1 MKTRK
6 ILVLLL
12 SGVIGLTA
20 CSYLSGCRKNK
31 ATNLNISYIKDLAID
46 VNGLTGFAIKSEEEV
61 GTHKNSVQ
69 LASYNTSGQT
79 YKVTADEQESG
90 LARNYLYATKADCEQ
105 GDFVY
110 SPDSVEKVSF
120 KKNDSVKEEIYDS
133 DGKVISSERRLTQ
146 EEIPAQIN
154 KFYATENFLFMQFVF
169 VRQAKANDM
178 LMIDDRSGHY
188 YFRDS
193 FNAQDYYSYTEV
205 RPDDLVYDENGITE
219 FDRTGYRNSEYVK
232 NFVVDRSTGYIYQIE
247 NFNIDGVVNTNIVG
261 VNTISVGLDGTE
273 SFRYYYRISVNPE
286 GELLFTDVMPNREV
300 CVEGVETDKYGY
312 TFVWNDAINLIDKE
326 NKMYYF
332 TNVDEYFIDDAQE
345 VYQIDTNYPY
355 TIKSVMVNG
364 EPQKY
369 NNDKVLSGL
378 RWIGNSS
385 GGDFIGN
392 YKGNPVWGSAGIY
405 SAAGREIIYNLLTF
419 SAGDSGAIEIKWLGN
434 NFLTSTLLYC
444 DDDGGLYYKII
455 DIESCIESP
464 VNLTPSDF
472 QKIWDG
478 GKLEDVEFYDMK
490 VGKSVVRVKDAFTAK
505 TPTGTKC
512 YKAVK
517 NGDKVEL
524 KLLQDK
530 EYTQNVFIFQPL
542 SK

>member
-46 VNGLTGFAIKSEEEV
+46 VDGLTGFAIKSEEEV

-193 FNAQDYYSYTEV
+193 FDSQDDSYTEV
-205 RPDDLVYDENGITE
+205 RPDDFVYDENGITE

-232 NFVVDRSTGYIYQIE
+232 NFVVDRATGYIYQIE

-261 VNTISVGLDGTE
+261 VKTISVGLDGTKL
-273 SFRYYYRISVNPE
+273 FRYYYKISLSPE

-312 TFVWNDAINLIDKE
+312 TFVWNDTINLIDKE

-332 TNVDEYFIDDAQE
+332 TNVNEYFIDDAQE

-378 RWIGNSS
+378 RWIGREKDEMYM
-385 GGDFIGN
+385 GFMGN
-392 YKGNPVWGSAGIY
+392 YKGMFVDY
-405 SAAGREIIYNLLTF
+405 QGRIANALWCP
-419 SAGDSGAIEIKWLGN
+419 GNVRWLGN
-434 NFLTSTLLYC
+434 DFLTSTLLYC

-472 QKIWDG
+472 QKISEG
-478 GKLEDVEFYDMK
+478 VGKLEDVEFYDMK
-490 VGKSVVRVKDAFTAK
+490 VGKSFVRVKDAFTAK

>member
-46 VNGLTGFAIKSEEEV
+46 VDGLTGFAIKSEEEV

-178 LMIDDRSGHY
+178 LFEEGGHY
-188 YFRDS
+188 YL
-193 FNAQDYYSYTEV
+193 NDYTVRYGEYTEV

-232 NFVVDRSTGYIYQIE
+232 NFVVDRATGYIYQIE
-247 NFNIDGVVNTNIVG
+247 NFNIDVVFNTSIVG
-261 VNTISVGLDGTE
+261 VDDGTE
-273 SFRYYYRISVNPE
+273 SFRYYYYRISVNPE

-300 CVEGVETDKYGY
+300 WVYGVETDKYGY

-326 NKMYYF
+326 NKIYYF
-332 TNVDEYFIDDAQE
+332 TDGDEYFIDDAQE
-345 VYQIDTNYPY
+345 VYQCDTNYPY
-355 TIKSVMVNG
+355 TISVMVNG

-378 RWIGNSS
+378 RRIGREKDEMY
-385 GGDFIGN
+385 GGVMGN
-392 YKGNPVWGSAGIY
+392 YKGRFVDY
-405 SAAGREIIYNLLTF
+405 QGRIANALWCP
-419 SAGDSGAIEIKWLGN
+419 DNVRWLGN

-464 VNLTPSDF
+464 VELTPPSDF
-472 QKIWDG
+472 QKISEDV

-490 VGKSVVRVKDAFTAK
+490 VGKSVVRVKNAFTAK

>member
-46 VNGLTGFAIKSEEEV
+46 VDGLTGFAIKSEEEV

-69 LASYNTSGQT
+69 LASYNASGQT

-105 GDFVY
+105 GVFVY

-178 LMIDDRSGHY
+178 LFEEGGHY
-188 YFRDS
+188 YL
-193 FNAQDYYSYTEV
+193 NDYTVRYGEHTEV

-232 NFVVDRSTGYIYQIE
+232 NFVVDRATGYIYQIE
-247 NFNIDGVVNTNIVG
+247 NFNIDVVFNTSIVG
-261 VNTISVGLDGTE
+261 VDDGTE
-273 SFRYYYRISVNPE
+273 SFRYYYYRISVNPE

-300 CVEGVETDKYGY
+300 WVYGVETDKYGY

-326 NKMYYF
+326 NKIYYF
-332 TNVDEYFIDDAQE
+332 TDGDEYFIDDAQE
-345 VYQIDTNYPY
+345 VYQCDTNYPY
-355 TIKSVMVNG
+355 TISVMVNG

-378 RWIGNSS
+378 RRIGREKDEMY
-385 GGDFIGN
+385 GGVMGN
-392 YKGNPVWGSAGIY
+392 YKGRFVDY
-405 SAAGREIIYNLLTF
+405 QGRIANALWCP
-419 SAGDSGAIEIKWLGN
+419 DNVRWLGN

-464 VNLTPSDF
+464 VELTPPSDF
-472 QKIWDG
+472 QKISEDV

-490 VGKSVVRVKDAFTAK
+490 VGKSVVRVKNAFTAK

>member
-46 VNGLTGFAIKSEEEV
+46 VDGLTGFAIKSEEEV

-178 LMIDDRSGHY
+178 LFKEGGHY
-188 YFRDS
+188 YL
-193 FNAQDYYSYTEV
+193 NDYTVRYGEHTEV

-232 NFVVDRSTGYIYQIE
+232 NFVVDRATGYIYQIE
-247 NFNIDGVVNTNIVG
+247 NFNIDVVVNTNIVG
-261 VNTISVGLDGTE
+261 VNTKIVGVDGTD
-273 SFRYYYRISVNPE
+273 FRYYYYRISVNPE

-300 CVEGVETDKYGY
+300 LVDSVETDKYGY
-312 TFVWNDAINLIDKE
+312 TFVGNNAINLIDKE
-326 NKMYYF
+326 NKIYYF
-332 TNVDEYFIDDAQE
+332 TKCEEYFIDDAQE
-345 VYQIDTNYPY
+345 VYQFDTNYPH
-355 TIKSVMVNG
+355 TIKSVIING

-369 NNDKVLSGL
+369 NNDKVSSGL
-378 RWIGNSS
+378 RWIGAEKGAGFMN
-385 GGDFIGN
+385 FIGN
-392 YKGNPVWGSAGIY
+392 YKGRFVDYQGHIDNALWGPGNV
-405 SAAGREIIYNLLTF
+405 R
-419 SAGDSGAIEIKWLGN
+419 WLGN

-472 QKIWDG
+472 QKISEDV

-490 VGKSVVRVKDAFTAK
+490 VGKSFVRVKDAFTVK

>member
-46 VNGLTGFAIKSEEEV
+46 VDGLTGFAIKSEEEV

-105 GDFVY
+105 GVFVY

-178 LMIDDRSGHY
+178 LFEEGGHY
-188 YFRDS
+188 YL
-193 FNAQDYYSYTEV
+193 NDYTVRYGEHTEV

-232 NFVVDRSTGYIYQIE
+232 NFVVDRATGYIYQIE
-247 NFNIDGVVNTNIVG
+247 NFNIDVVFNTSIVG
-261 VNTISVGLDGTE
+261 VDDGTE
-273 SFRYYYRISVNPE
+273 SFRYYYYRISVNPE

-300 CVEGVETDKYGY
+300 WVHGVETDKYGY

-326 NKMYYF
+326 NKIYYF
-332 TNVDEYFIDDAQE
+332 TDGDEYFIDDAQE
-345 VYQIDTNYPY
+345 VYQCDTNYPY
-355 TIKSVMVNG
+355 TISVMVNG

-378 RWIGNSS
+378 RRIGREKDEMY
-385 GGDFIGN
+385 GGVMGN
-392 YKGNPVWGSAGIY
+392 YKGRFVDY
-405 SAAGREIIYNLLTF
+405 QGRIANALWCP
-419 SAGDSGAIEIKWLGN
+419 DNVRWLGN

-464 VNLTPSDF
+464 VELTPPSDF
-472 QKIWDG
+472 QKISEDV

-490 VGKSVVRVKDAFTAK
+490 VGKSFVRVKDAFTAK

>member
-6 ILVLLL
+6 ILVLL

-46 VNGLTGFAIKSEEEV
+46 VDGLTGFAIKSEEEV

-133 DGKVISSERRLTQ
+133 DGEVISSERRLTQ

-178 LMIDDRSGHY
+178 LFEEGGHY
-188 YFRDS
+188 YL
-193 FNAQDYYSYTEV
+193 NDYTVRYGEYTEV

-232 NFVVDRSTGYIYQIE
+232 NFVVDRATGYIYQIE
-247 NFNIDGVVNTNIVG
+247 NFNIDVVFNTSIVG
-261 VNTISVGLDGTE
+261 VDDGTE
-273 SFRYYYRISVNPE
+273 SFRYYYYRISVNPE

-300 CVEGVETDKYGY
+300 WVYGVETDKYGY

-326 NKMYYF
+326 NKIYYF
-332 TNVDEYFIDDAQE
+332 TDGDEYFIDDAQE
-345 VYQIDTNYPY
+345 VYQCDTNYPY
-355 TIKSVMVNG
+355 TISVMVNG

-378 RWIGNSS
+378 RRIGREKDEMYM
-385 GGDFIGN
+385 GYMGN
-392 YKGNPVWGSAGIY
+392 YKGRFVDY
-405 SAAGREIIYNLLTF
+405 QGRIGNALWCP
-419 SAGDSGAIEIKWLGN
+419 DNVRWLGN

-464 VNLTPSDF
+464 VELTPPSDF
-472 QKIWDG
+472 QKISEDV
-478 GKLEDVEFYDMK
+478 GKLEAVEFYDMK
-490 VGKSVVRVKDAFTAK
+490 VGKSVVRVKNAFTAK

-512 YKAVK
+512 YNAVK

>member
-46 VNGLTGFAIKSEEEV
+46 VDGLTGFAIKSEEEV

-178 LMIDDRSGHY
+178 LFEEGGHY
-188 YFRDS
+188 YL
-193 FNAQDYYSYTEV
+193 NDYTVRYGEYTEV

-232 NFVVDRSTGYIYQIE
+232 NFVVDRATGYIYQIE
-247 NFNIDGVVNTNIVG
+247 NFNIDVVFNTSIVG
-261 VNTISVGLDGTE
+261 VDDGTE
-273 SFRYYYRISVNPE
+273 SFRYYYYRISVNPE

-300 CVEGVETDKYGY
+300 WVHGVETDKYGY

-326 NKMYYF
+326 NKIYYF
-332 TNVDEYFIDDAQE
+332 TDGDEYFIDDAQE
-345 VYQIDTNYPY
+345 VYQCDTNYPY
-355 TIKSVMVNG
+355 TISVMVNG

-369 NNDKVLSGL
+369 NNDKVSSGL
-378 RWIGNSS
+378 RRIGREKDEMY
-385 GGDFIGN
+385 GGVMGN
-392 YKGNPVWGSAGIY
+392 YKGRFVDY
-405 SAAGREIIYNLLTF
+405 QGRIANALWCP
-419 SAGDSGAIEIKWLGN
+419 DNVRWLGN

-464 VNLTPSDF
+464 VELTPPSDF
-472 QKIWDG
+472 QKISEDV

-490 VGKSVVRVKDAFTAK
+490 VGKSVVRVKNAFTAK

>member
-46 VNGLTGFAIKSEEEV
+46 VDGLTGFAIKSEEEV

-79 YKVTADEQESG
+79 YKVTADEQESA

-133 DGKVISSERRLTQ
+133 DGEVISSERRLTQ

-178 LMIDDRSGHY
+178 LFEEGGHY
-188 YFRDS
+188 YL
-193 FNAQDYYSYTEV
+193 NDYTVRYGEYTEV

-232 NFVVDRSTGYIYQIE
+232 NFVVDRATGYIYQIE
-247 NFNIDGVVNTNIVG
+247 NFNIDVVFNTSIVG
-261 VNTISVGLDGTE
+261 VDDGTE
-273 SFRYYYRISVNPE
+273 SFRYYYYRISVNPE

-300 CVEGVETDKYGY
+300 WVHGVETDKYGY

-326 NKMYYF
+326 NKIYYF
-332 TNVDEYFIDDAQE
+332 TDGDEYFIDDAQE
-345 VYQIDTNYPY
+345 VYQCDTNYPY
-355 TIKSVMVNG
+355 TISVMVNG

-378 RWIGNSS
+378 RRIGREKDEMY
-385 GGDFIGN
+385 GGVMGN
-392 YKGNPVWGSAGIY
+392 YKGRFVDY
-405 SAAGREIIYNLLTF
+405 QGRIANALWCP
-419 SAGDSGAIEIKWLGN
+419 DNVRWLGN

-464 VNLTPSDF
+464 VELTPPSDF
-472 QKIWDG
+472 QKISEDV

-490 VGKSVVRVKDAFTAK
+490 VGKSVVRVKNAFTAK

>member
-46 VNGLTGFAIKSEEEV
+46 VDGLTGFAIKSEEEV

-120 KKNDSVKEEIYDS
+120 KKNDSVKEKIYDS

-178 LMIDDRSGHY
+178 LFEEGGHY
-188 YFRDS
+188 YL
-193 FNAQDYYSYTEV
+193 NDYTVRYGEYTEV

-232 NFVVDRSTGYIYQIE
+232 NFVVDRATGYIYQIE
-247 NFNIDGVVNTNIVG
+247 NFNIDVVFNTSIVG
-261 VNTISVGLDGTE
+261 VDDGTE
-273 SFRYYYRISVNPE
+273 SFRYYYYRISVNPE

-300 CVEGVETDKYGY
+300 WVHGVETDKYGY
-312 TFVWNDAINLIDKE
+312 TFVWNDTINLIDKE
-326 NKMYYF
+326 NKIYYF
-332 TNVDEYFIDDAQE
+332 TDGDEYFIDDAQE
-345 VYQIDTNYPY
+345 VYQCDTNYPY
-355 TIKSVMVNG
+355 ISVMVNG

-378 RWIGNSS
+378 RRIGREKDEMYMGSM
-385 GGDFIGN
+385 GN
-392 YKGNPVWGSAGIY
+392 YKGMFVDY
-405 SAAGREIIYNLLTF
+405 QGRIGNALWCP
-419 SAGDSGAIEIKWLGN
+419 DNVRWLGN

-464 VNLTPSDF
+464 VVLTPSDF
-472 QKIWDG
+472 QKISEDV
-478 GKLEDVEFYDMK
+478 GKLENVEFYDMK
-490 VGKSVVRVKDAFTAK
+490 VGKSFVRVKDAFTAK

>member
-6 ILVLLL
+6 ILVLL

-46 VNGLTGFAIKSEEEV
+46 VDGLTGFAIKSEEEV

-133 DGKVISSERRLTQ
+133 DGEVISSERRLTQ

-178 LMIDDRSGHY
+178 LIEEGGHY
-188 YFRDS
+188 YLRD
-193 FNAQDYYSYTEV
+193 YTVRYGEYTEV
-205 RPDDLVYDENGITE
+205 RPDDLVYGENGITE

-232 NFVVDRSTGYIYQIE
+232 NFVVDRETGYIYQIE
-247 NFNIDGVVNTNIVG
+247 NFNIDRVCNTNIVG
-261 VNTISVGLDGTE
+261 VDDGTE
-273 SFRYYYRISVNPE
+273 SFRYYYYRISVNPE

-300 CVEGVETDKYGY
+300 WVDWVETDKNGY
-312 TFVWNDAINLIDKE
+312 TFVCNSAINLIDKE
-326 NKMYYF
+326 NKIYYF
-332 TNVDEYFIDDAQE
+332 TDANEYFIDDAQE
-345 VYQIDTNYPY
+345 VYQCDTNYPY
-355 TIKSVMVNG
+355 TIKSVIING

-378 RWIGNSS
+378 RCIGTEKDEMYR
-385 GGDFIGN
+385 GLGN
-392 YKGNPVWGSAGIY
+392 YKGRFVDY
-405 SAAGREIIYNLLTF
+405 QGRIDNALWCP
-419 SAGDSGAIEIKWLGN
+419 DNVRWLGN

-444 DDDGGLYYKII
+444 DVDGGLYYKII

-464 VNLTPSDF
+464 VVLTPSDF
-472 QKIWDG
+472 QKISEG
-478 GKLEDVEFYDMK
+478 VGKLEDVEFYDMK
-490 VGKSVVRVKDAFTAK
+490 VGKSFVRVKDAFTAK

>member
-1 MKTRK
+1 MK
-6 ILVLLL
+6 
-12 SGVIGLTA
+12 
-20 CSYLSGCRKNK
+20 
-31 ATNLNISYIKDLAID
+31 
-46 VNGLTGFAIKSEEEV
+46 
-61 GTHKNSVQ
+61 
-69 LASYNTSGQT
+69 
-79 YKVTADEQESG
+79 QESG

-133 DGKVISSERRLTQ
+133 DGEVISSERRLTQ

-178 LMIDDRSGHY
+178 LFEEGGHY
-188 YFRDS
+188 YL
-193 FNAQDYYSYTEV
+193 NDYTVRYGEYTEV

-232 NFVVDRSTGYIYQIE
+232 NFVVDRATGYIYQIE
-247 NFNIDGVVNTNIVG
+247 NFNIDVVFNTSIVG
-261 VNTISVGLDGTE
+261 VDDGTE
-273 SFRYYYRISVNPE
+273 SFRYYYYRISVNPE

-300 CVEGVETDKYGY
+300 WVYGVETDKYGY

-326 NKMYYF
+326 NKIYYF
-332 TNVDEYFIDDAQE
+332 TDGDEYFIDDAQE
-345 VYQIDTNYPY
+345 VYQCDTNYPY
-355 TIKSVMVNG
+355 TISVMVNG

-378 RWIGNSS
+378 RRIGREKDEMYM
-385 GGDFIGN
+385 GYMGN
-392 YKGNPVWGSAGIY
+392 YKGRFVDY
-405 SAAGREIIYNLLTF
+405 QGRIGNALWCP
-419 SAGDSGAIEIKWLGN
+419 DNVRWLGN
-434 NFLTSTLLYC
+434 NFLTSTLLYG

-464 VNLTPSDF
+464 VELTPPSDF
-472 QKIWDG
+472 QKISEDV

-490 VGKSVVRVKDAFTAK
+490 VGKSFVRVKDAFTAK

-512 YKAVK
+512 YKAVR
-517 NGDKVEL
+517 
-524 KLLQDK
+524 
-530 EYTQNVFIFQPL
+530 TATR
-542 SK
+542 

>member
-46 VNGLTGFAIKSEEEV
+46 VDGLTGFAIKSEEEV

-178 LMIDDRSGHY
+178 LFEEGGHY
-188 YFRDS
+188 YL
-193 FNAQDYYSYTEV
+193 NDYTVRYGEYTEV

-232 NFVVDRSTGYIYQIE
+232 NFVVDRATGYIYQIE
-247 NFNIDGVVNTNIVG
+247 NFNIDRVCNTNIVG
-261 VNTISVGLDGTE
+261 VDDGTE
-273 SFRYYYRISVNPE
+273 SFRYYYYRISVNPE

-300 CVEGVETDKYGY
+300 WVHGVETDKYGY

-326 NKMYYF
+326 NKIYYF
-332 TNVDEYFIDDAQE
+332 TDGDEYFIDDAQE
-345 VYQIDTNYPY
+345 VYQCDTNYPY
-355 TIKSVMVNG
+355 TISVMVNG

-378 RWIGNSS
+378 RRIGREKDEMYM
-385 GGDFIGN
+385 GFMGN
-392 YKGNPVWGSAGIY
+392 YKGRFVDYQGSIAN
-405 SAAGREIIYNLLTF
+405 ALWCPDNVR
-419 SAGDSGAIEIKWLGN
+419 WLGN

-464 VNLTPSDF
+464 VELTPPSDF
-472 QKIWDG
+472 QKISEDV

-490 VGKSVVRVKDAFTAK
+490 VGKSFVRVKDAFTAK

>member
-46 VNGLTGFAIKSEEEV
+46 VDGLTGFAIKSEEEV

-300 CVEGVETDKYGY
+300 VVEGVVTDKYGY
-312 TFVWNDAINLIDKE
+312 TFVWNDTINLIDKE
-326 NKMYYF
+326 NKMYYL

-345 VYQIDTNYPY
+345 VYQCDTNYPY
-355 TIKSVMVNG
+355 TIKSVIING

-378 RWIGNSS
+378 RMIGREKDEMYR
-385 GGDFIGN
+385 GLGN
-392 YKGNPVWGSAGIY
+392 YKGRSVYQGGIEN
-405 SAAGREIIYNLLTF
+405 ALWCPGNVR
-419 SAGDSGAIEIKWLGN
+419 WLGN

-455 DIESCIESP
+455 DIERCIESP
-464 VNLTPSDF
+464 VVLTPSDF

-490 VGKSVVRVKDAFTAK
+490 VGKSFVRVKDAFTAK

>member
-46 VNGLTGFAIKSEEEV
+46 VDGLTGFAIKSEEEV

-193 FNAQDYYSYTEV
+193 FNAQDYSYTEV

-232 NFVVDRSTGYIYQIE
+232 NFVVDRATGYIYQIE
-247 NFNIDGVVNTNIVG
+247 NFNIDVVVNTNIVG
-261 VNTISVGLDGTE
+261 VNTKIVGVDGTDI
-273 SFRYYYRISVNPE
+273 RYYYYRISVNPE

-300 CVEGVETDKYGY
+300 LVDSVETDKYGF
-312 TFVWNDAINLIDKE
+312 TFVCNDAINLIDKE
-326 NKMYYF
+326 NKIYYF
-332 TNVDEYFIDDAQE
+332 TDGNEYFIDDAQE
-345 VYQIDTNYPY
+345 VYQFDTNYPY
-355 TIKSVMVNG
+355 TIKSVIING

-369 NNDKVLSGL
+369 NNDKVLSGI
-378 RWIGNSS
+378 RWIGTEK
-385 GGDFIGN
+385 GTGYRDFMGN
-392 YKGNPVWGSAGIY
+392 YKGRFVDYRGRIDNVLWGPGNV
-405 SAAGREIIYNLLTF
+405 R
-419 SAGDSGAIEIKWLGN
+419 WLGN

-444 DDDGGLYYKII
+444 DDDGELYYKII

-472 QKIWDG
+472 QKISEG
-478 GKLEDVEFYDMK
+478 VGKLEDVEFYDMK
-490 VGKSVVRVKDAFTAK
+490 VGKSFVRVKDAFTAK
-505 TPTGTKC
+505 TSTGTKC

>member
-46 VNGLTGFAIKSEEEV
+46 VDGLTGFAIKSEEEV

-105 GDFVY
+105 GVFVY

-178 LMIDDRSGHY
+178 LFEEGGHY
-188 YFRDS
+188 YL
-193 FNAQDYYSYTEV
+193 NDYTVRYGEHTEV

-232 NFVVDRSTGYIYQIE
+232 NFVVDRATGYIYQIE
-247 NFNIDGVVNTNIVG
+247 NFNIDVVFNTSIVG
-261 VNTISVGLDGTE
+261 VDDGTE
-273 SFRYYYRISVNPE
+273 SFRYYYYRISVNPE

-300 CVEGVETDKYGY
+300 WVYGVETDKYGY

-326 NKMYYF
+326 NKIYYF
-332 TNVDEYFIDDAQE
+332 TDGDEYFIDDAQE
-345 VYQIDTNYPY
+345 VYQCDTNYPY
-355 TIKSVMVNG
+355 TISVMVNG

-378 RWIGNSS
+378 RRIGREKDEMY
-385 GGDFIGN
+385 GGVMGN
-392 YKGNPVWGSAGIY
+392 YKGRFVDY
-405 SAAGREIIYNLLTF
+405 QGRIANALWCP
-419 SAGDSGAIEIKWLGN
+419 DNVRWLGN

-464 VNLTPSDF
+464 VELTPPSDF
-472 QKIWDG
+472 QKISEDV

-490 VGKSVVRVKDAFTAK
+490 VGKSVVRVKNAFTAK

>member
-46 VNGLTGFAIKSEEEV
+46 VDGLTGFAIKSEEEV

-79 YKVTADEQESG
+79 YKVTADEQESA

-178 LMIDDRSGHY
+178 LFEEGGHY
-188 YFRDS
+188 YL
-193 FNAQDYYSYTEV
+193 NDYTVRYGEYTEV

-232 NFVVDRSTGYIYQIE
+232 NFVVDRATGYIYQIE
-247 NFNIDGVVNTNIVG
+247 NFNIDVVFNTSIVG
-261 VNTISVGLDGTE
+261 VDDGTE
-273 SFRYYYRISVNPE
+273 SFRYYYYRISVNPE

-300 CVEGVETDKYGY
+300 WVYGVETDKYGY

-326 NKMYYF
+326 NKIYYF
-332 TNVDEYFIDDAQE
+332 TDGDEYFIDDAQE
-345 VYQIDTNYPY
+345 VYQCDTNYPY
-355 TIKSVMVNG
+355 TISVMVNG

-378 RWIGNSS
+378 RRIGREKDEMY
-385 GGDFIGN
+385 GGVMGN
-392 YKGNPVWGSAGIY
+392 YKGRFVDY
-405 SAAGREIIYNLLTF
+405 QGRIANALWCP
-419 SAGDSGAIEIKWLGN
+419 DNVRWLGN

-464 VNLTPSDF
+464 VELTPPSDF
-472 QKIWDG
+472 QKISEDV

-490 VGKSVVRVKDAFTAK
+490 VGKSVVRVKNAFTAK

>member
-46 VNGLTGFAIKSEEEV
+46 VDGLTGFAIKSEEEV

-178 LMIDDRSGHY
+178 LFKEGGHY
-188 YFRDS
+188 YL
-193 FNAQDYYSYTEV
+193 NDYTVRYGEYTEV

-232 NFVVDRSTGYIYQIE
+232 NFVVDRATGYIYQIE
-247 NFNIDGVVNTNIVG
+247 NFNIDVVFNTSIVG
-261 VNTISVGLDGTE
+261 VDDGTE
-273 SFRYYYRISVNPE
+273 SFRYYYYKISLSPE

-300 CVEGVETDKYGY
+300 YVYGVETDKYGY

-326 NKMYYF
+326 NKIYYF
-332 TNVDEYFIDDAQE
+332 TDGDEYFIDDAQE
-345 VYQIDTNYPY
+345 VYQCDTNYPY
-355 TIKSVMVNG
+355 TISVMVNG

-378 RWIGNSS
+378 RRIGREKDEMYS
-385 GGDFIGN
+385 GSIMGN
-392 YKGNPVWGSAGIY
+392 YKGRFVDY
-405 SAAGREIIYNLLTF
+405 QGRIGNALWCP
-419 SAGDSGAIEIKWLGN
+419 DNVRWLGN

-444 DDDGGLYYKII
+444 DDDGELYYKII

-464 VNLTPSDF
+464 VELTPPSDF
-472 QKIWDG
+472 QKISEDV

-490 VGKSVVRVKDAFTAK
+490 VGKSVVRVKNAFTAK

>member
-1 MKTRK
+1 M
-6 ILVLLL
+6 LLL

-46 VNGLTGFAIKSEEEV
+46 VDGLTGFAIKSEEEV

-105 GDFVY
+105 GVFVY

-178 LMIDDRSGHY
+178 LFEEGGHY
-188 YFRDS
+188 YL
-193 FNAQDYYSYTEV
+193 NDYTVRYGEHTEV

-232 NFVVDRSTGYIYQIE
+232 NFVVDRATGYIYQIE
-247 NFNIDGVVNTNIVG
+247 NFNIDVVFNTSIVG
-261 VNTISVGLDGTE
+261 VDDGTE
-273 SFRYYYRISVNPE
+273 SFRYYYYRISVNPE

-300 CVEGVETDKYGY
+300 WVHGVETDKYGY

-326 NKMYYF
+326 NKIYYF
-332 TNVDEYFIDDAQE
+332 TDGDEYFIDDAQE
-345 VYQIDTNYPY
+345 VYQCDTNYPY
-355 TIKSVMVNG
+355 TISVMVNG

-378 RWIGNSS
+378 RRIGREKDEMY
-385 GGDFIGN
+385 GGVMGN
-392 YKGNPVWGSAGIY
+392 YKGRFVDY
-405 SAAGREIIYNLLTF
+405 QGRIANALWCP
-419 SAGDSGAIEIKWLGN
+419 DNVRWLGN

-464 VNLTPSDF
+464 VELTPPSDF
-472 QKIWDG
+472 QKISEDV

-490 VGKSVVRVKDAFTAK
+490 VGKSFVRVKDAFTAK

>member
-46 VNGLTGFAIKSEEEV
+46 VDGLTGFAIKSEEEV

-178 LMIDDRSGHY
+178 LFEEGGHY
-188 YFRDS
+188 YL
-193 FNAQDYYSYTEV
+193 NDYTVRYGEYTEV

-232 NFVVDRSTGYIYQIE
+232 NFVVDRATGYIYQIE
-247 NFNIDGVVNTNIVG
+247 NFNIDVVFNTSIVG
-261 VNTISVGLDGTE
+261 VDDGTE
-273 SFRYYYRISVNPE
+273 SFRYYYYKISLSPE

-300 CVEGVETDKYGY
+300 YVYGVETDKYGY

-326 NKMYYF
+326 NKIYYF
-332 TNVDEYFIDDAQE
+332 TDGDEYFIDDAQE
-345 VYQIDTNYPY
+345 VYQCDTNYPY
-355 TIKSVMVNG
+355 TISVMVNG

-378 RWIGNSS
+378 RRIGREKDEMYRGS
-385 GGDFIGN
+385 IMGN
-392 YKGNPVWGSAGIY
+392 YKGRFVDY
-405 SAAGREIIYNLLTF
+405 QGRIGNALWCP
-419 SAGDSGAIEIKWLGN
+419 DNVRWLGN

-444 DDDGGLYYKII
+444 DDDGELYYKII

-464 VNLTPSDF
+464 VELTPPSDF
-472 QKIWDG
+472 QKISEDV

-490 VGKSVVRVKDAFTAK
+490 VGKSVVRVKNAFTAK

>member
-46 VNGLTGFAIKSEEEV
+46 VDGLTGFAIKSEEEV

-178 LMIDDRSGHY
+178 LVVDDWSGHY

-193 FNAQDYYSYTEV
+193 FDAQDYSYTEV

-232 NFVVDRSTGYIYQIE
+232 NFVVNRATGYIYQIE
-247 NFNIDGVVNTNIVG
+247 NFNIDVVVNTNIVG
-261 VNTISVGLDGTE
+261 VNTKIVGVDGTD
-273 SFRYYYRISVNPE
+273 FRYYYYRISVNPE

-300 CVEGVETDKYGY
+300 LVDSVETDKYGY
-312 TFVWNDAINLIDKE
+312 TFVYNHDINLIDKE

-332 TNVDEYFIDDAQE
+332 TNNDEYFIDDAQE
-345 VYQIDTNYPY
+345 VYQFDTNYPY

-369 NNDKVLSGL
+369 NNDKVSSGL
-378 RWIGNSS
+378 RWIGTEK
-385 GGDFIGN
+385 GVRCRDFMGN
-392 YKGNPVWGSAGIY
+392 YKGRFVDYQGHIDNALWGPGNV
-405 SAAGREIIYNLLTF
+405 R
-419 SAGDSGAIEIKWLGN
+419 WLGN

-444 DDDGGLYYKII
+444 DVDGELYYKII

-464 VNLTPSDF
+464 VVLTPSDF
-472 QKIWDG
+472 QKISEG
-478 GKLEDVEFYDMK
+478 VGKLEDVEFYDMK
-490 VGKSVVRVKDAFTAK
+490 VGKSFVRVKDAFTAK
-505 TPTGTKC
+505 TSTGTKC

>member
-46 VNGLTGFAIKSEEEV
+46 VDGLTGFAIKSEEEV

-69 LASYNTSGQT
+69 LASYNTSVQT

-178 LMIDDRSGHY
+178 LFEEGGHY
-188 YFRDS
+188 YL
-193 FNAQDYYSYTEV
+193 NDYTVRYGEYTEV
-205 RPDDLVYDENGITE
+205 RPDDLVYDESGITE

-232 NFVVDRSTGYIYQIE
+232 NFVVDRATGYIYQIE
-247 NFNIDGVVNTNIVG
+247 NFNIDRVCNTNIVR
-261 VNTISVGLDGTE
+261 VDGTE
-273 SFRYYYRISVNPE
+273 SFRYYYYKISLSPE
-286 GELLFTDVMPNREV
+286 GELLITDVMPNREV
-300 CVEGVETDKYGY
+300 WVDWVETDKNGY
-312 TFVWNDAINLIDKE
+312 TFVCNSAINLIDKE
-326 NKMYYF
+326 NKIYYF
-332 TNVDEYFIDDAQE
+332 TDANEYFIDDAQE
-345 VYQIDTNYPY
+345 VYQRDTNYPY
-355 TIKSVMVNG
+355 TIKSVIVNG

-378 RWIGNSS
+378 RGIGIEK
-385 GGDFIGN
+385 GEMYRGLGN
-392 YKGNPVWGSAGIY
+392 YKGRFVDY
-405 SAAGREIIYNLLTF
+405 QGRIDNALWCPENVR
-419 SAGDSGAIEIKWLGN
+419 WLGN

-444 DDDGGLYYKII
+444 DDDGEVYYKII

-472 QKIWDG
+472 QKISEG
-478 GKLEDVEFYDMK
+478 VGKLENVEFYDMK
-490 VGKSVVRVKDAFTAK
+490 VGKSFVRVKDAFTAK

>member
-46 VNGLTGFAIKSEEEV
+46 VDGLTGFAIKSEEEV

-178 LMIDDRSGHY
+178 LFEEGGHY
-188 YFRDS
+188 YL
-193 FNAQDYYSYTEV
+193 NDYTVRYGEHTEV

-232 NFVVDRSTGYIYQIE
+232 NFVVDRATGYIYQIE
-247 NFNIDGVVNTNIVG
+247 NFNIDVVFNTSIVG
-261 VNTISVGLDGTE
+261 VDDGTE
-273 SFRYYYRISVNPE
+273 SFRYYYYRISVNPE

-300 CVEGVETDKYGY
+300 WVYGVETDKYGY

-326 NKMYYF
+326 NKIYYF
-332 TNVDEYFIDDAQE
+332 TDGDEYFIDDAQE
-345 VYQIDTNYPY
+345 VYQCDTNHPY
-355 TIKSVMVNG
+355 TISVMVNG

-378 RWIGNSS
+378 RRIGREKDEMYM
-385 GGDFIGN
+385 GFMGN
-392 YKGNPVWGSAGIY
+392 YKGMFVDY
-405 SAAGREIIYNLLTF
+405 QGRIGNALWCP
-419 SAGDSGAIEIKWLGN
+419 DNVRWLGN

-464 VNLTPSDF
+464 VELTPPSDF
-472 QKIWDG
+472 QKISEDV

-490 VGKSVVRVKDAFTAK
+490 VGKSVVRVKNAFTAK

>member
-46 VNGLTGFAIKSEEEV
+46 VDGLTGFAIKSEEEV

-79 YKVTADEQESG
+79 YKVTADEQESA

-110 SPDSVEKVSF
+110 SLDSVEKVSF

-178 LMIDDRSGHY
+178 LFEEGGHY
-188 YFRDS
+188 YL
-193 FNAQDYYSYTEV
+193 NDYTVRYGEYTEV

-232 NFVVDRSTGYIYQIE
+232 NFVVDRATGYIYQIE
-247 NFNIDGVVNTNIVG
+247 NFNIDVVFNTSIVG
-261 VNTISVGLDGTE
+261 VDDGTE
-273 SFRYYYRISVNPE
+273 SFRYYYYRISVNQE

-300 CVEGVETDKYGY
+300 WVHGVETDKYGY

-326 NKMYYF
+326 NKIYYF
-332 TNVDEYFIDDAQE
+332 TDGDEYFIDDAQE
-345 VYQIDTNYPY
+345 VYQCDTNYPY
-355 TIKSVMVNG
+355 TISVMVNG

-378 RWIGNSS
+378 RRIGREKDEMYM
-385 GGDFIGN
+385 GYMGN
-392 YKGNPVWGSAGIY
+392 YKGRFVDY
-405 SAAGREIIYNLLTF
+405 QGRIGNALWCP
-419 SAGDSGAIEIKWLGN
+419 DNVRWLGN

-464 VNLTPSDF
+464 VELTPPSDF
-472 QKIWDG
+472 QKISEDV
-478 GKLEDVEFYDMK
+478 GKLEAVEFYDMK
-490 VGKSVVRVKDAFTAK
+490 VGKSVVRVKNAFTAK

>member
-46 VNGLTGFAIKSEEEV
+46 VDGLTGFAIKSEEEV

-79 YKVTADEQESG
+79 YKVTADEQESA

-133 DGKVISSERRLTQ
+133 DGEVISSERRLTQ

-178 LMIDDRSGHY
+178 LFEEGGHY
-188 YFRDS
+188 YL
-193 FNAQDYYSYTEV
+193 NDYTVRYGEYTEV

-232 NFVVDRSTGYIYQIE
+232 NFVVDRATGYIYQIE
-247 NFNIDGVVNTNIVG
+247 NFNIDVVFNTSIVG
-261 VNTISVGLDGTE
+261 VDDGTE
-273 SFRYYYRISVNPE
+273 SFRYYYYRISVNPE

-300 CVEGVETDKYGY
+300 WVHGVETDKYGY

-326 NKMYYF
+326 NKIYYF
-332 TNVDEYFIDDAQE
+332 TDGDEYFIDDAQE
-345 VYQIDTNYPY
+345 VYQCDTNYPY
-355 TIKSVMVNG
+355 TISVMVNG

-378 RWIGNSS
+378 RRI
-385 GGDFIGN
+385 
-392 YKGNPVWGSAGIY
+392 
-405 SAAGREIIYNLLTF
+405 GREKDEMYGGGVWEIIKEGSL
-419 SAGDSGAIEIKWLGN
+419 IIKG
-434 NFLTSTLLYC
+434 
-444 DDDGGLYYKII
+444 
-455 DIESCIESP
+455 
-464 VNLTPSDF
+464 V
-472 QKIWDG
+472 
-478 GKLEDVEFYDMK
+478 
-490 VGKSVVRVKDAFTAK
+490 
-505 TPTGTKC
+505 
-512 YKAVK
+512 
-517 NGDKVEL
+517 
-524 KLLQDK
+524 
-530 EYTQNVFIFQPL
+530 
-542 SK
+542 

>member
-46 VNGLTGFAIKSEEEV
+46 VDGLTGFAIKSEEEV

-178 LMIDDRSGHY
+178 LIEEGGHY
-188 YFRDS
+188 YLRD
-193 FNAQDYYSYTEV
+193 YTVRYGEYTEV
-205 RPDDLVYDENGITE
+205 RPDDLVYDESGITE

-232 NFVVDRSTGYIYQIE
+232 NFVVDRATGYIYQIE
-247 NFNIDGVVNTNIVG
+247 NFNIDRVSNTNIVG
-261 VNTISVGLDGTE
+261 VDDGTE
-273 SFRYYYRISVNPE
+273 SFRYNYYRISVNPE

-300 CVEGVETDKYGY
+300 WVHGVETDKYGY

-326 NKMYYF
+326 NKIYYF
-332 TNVDEYFIDDAQE
+332 TDGDEYFIDDAQE
-345 VYQIDTNYPY
+345 VYQCDTNYPY
-355 TIKSVMVNG
+355 TISVMVNG

-378 RWIGNSS
+378 RRIGREKDEMYMGSM
-385 GGDFIGN
+385 GN
-392 YKGNPVWGSAGIY
+392 YKGRFVDY
-405 SAAGREIIYNLLTF
+405 QGRIGNALWC
-419 SAGDSGAIEIKWLGN
+419 SGNVRWLGN

-464 VNLTPSDF
+464 VELTPSDF
-472 QKIWDG
+472 QKISEDV

-490 VGKSVVRVKDAFTAK
+490 VGKSFVRVKDAFTAK

>member
-46 VNGLTGFAIKSEEEV
+46 VDGLTGFAIKSEEEV

-110 SPDSVEKVSF
+110 SLDSVEKVSF

-133 DGKVISSERRLTQ
+133 DGEVISSERRLTQ

-178 LMIDDRSGHY
+178 LFKEGGHY
-188 YFRDS
+188 YL
-193 FNAQDYYSYTEV
+193 NDYTVRYGEYTEV

-232 NFVVDRSTGYIYQIE
+232 NFVVDRATGYIYQIE
-247 NFNIDGVVNTNIVG
+247 NFNIDVVFNTSIVG
-261 VNTISVGLDGTE
+261 VDDGTE
-273 SFRYYYRISVNPE
+273 SFRYYYYRISVNPE

-300 CVEGVETDKYGY
+300 WVHGVETDKYGY

-326 NKMYYF
+326 NKIYYF
-332 TNVDEYFIDDAQE
+332 TGGDEYFIDDAQE
-345 VYQIDTNYPY
+345 VYQCDTNYPY
-355 TIKSVMVNG
+355 TISVMVNG

-378 RWIGNSS
+378 RRIGREKDEMY
-385 GGDFIGN
+385 GGVMGN
-392 YKGNPVWGSAGIY
+392 YKGRFVDY
-405 SAAGREIIYNLLTF
+405 QGRIANALWCP
-419 SAGDSGAIEIKWLGN
+419 DNVRWLGN

-464 VNLTPSDF
+464 VELTPPSDF
-472 QKIWDG
+472 QKISEDV

-490 VGKSVVRVKDAFTAK
+490 VGKSVVRVKNAFTAK

>member
-46 VNGLTGFAIKSEEEV
+46 VDGLTGFAIKSEEEV

-105 GDFVY
+105 GVFVY

-178 LMIDDRSGHY
+178 LFEEGGHY
-188 YFRDS
+188 YL
-193 FNAQDYYSYTEV
+193 NDYTVRYGEHTEV

-232 NFVVDRSTGYIYQIE
+232 NFVVDRATGYIYQIE
-247 NFNIDGVVNTNIVG
+247 NFNIDVVFNTSIVG
-261 VNTISVGLDGTE
+261 VDDGTE
-273 SFRYYYRISVNPE
+273 SFRYYYYRISVNPE
-286 GELLFTDVMPNREV
+286 GELLFTDVMPNGEV
-300 CVEGVETDKYGY
+300 WVYGVETDKYGY

-326 NKMYYF
+326 NKIYYF
-332 TNVDEYFIDDAQE
+332 TDGDEYFIDDAQE
-345 VYQIDTNYPY
+345 VYQCDTNYPY
-355 TIKSVMVNG
+355 TISVMVNG

-378 RWIGNSS
+378 RRIGREKDEMY
-385 GGDFIGN
+385 GGVMGN
-392 YKGNPVWGSAGIY
+392 YKGRFVDY
-405 SAAGREIIYNLLTF
+405 QGRIANALWCP
-419 SAGDSGAIEIKWLGN
+419 DNVRWLGN

-464 VNLTPSDF
+464 VELTPPSDF
-472 QKIWDG
+472 QKISEDV

-490 VGKSVVRVKDAFTAK
+490 VGKSVVRVKNAFTAK

>member
-46 VNGLTGFAIKSEEEV
+46 VDGLTGFAIKSEEEV

-133 DGKVISSERRLTQ
+133 DGEVISSERRLTQ

-154 KFYATENFLFMQFVF
+154 KFYATENFQFMQFVF

-178 LMIDDRSGHY
+178 LFKEGGHY
-188 YFRDS
+188 YL
-193 FNAQDYYSYTEV
+193 NDYTVRYGEYTEV

-232 NFVVDRSTGYIYQIE
+232 NFVVDRATGYIYQIE
-247 NFNIDGVVNTNIVG
+247 NFNIDVVFNTSIVG
-261 VNTISVGLDGTE
+261 VDDGTE
-273 SFRYYYRISVNPE
+273 SFRYYYYRISVNPE

-300 CVEGVETDKYGY
+300 WVYGVETDKYGY

-326 NKMYYF
+326 NKIYYF
-332 TNVDEYFIDDAQE
+332 TDGDEYFIDDAQE
-345 VYQIDTNYPY
+345 VYQCDTNYPY
-355 TIKSVMVNG
+355 TISVMVNG

-378 RWIGNSS
+378 RRIGREKDEMY
-385 GGDFIGN
+385 GGVMGN
-392 YKGNPVWGSAGIY
+392 YKGRFVDY
-405 SAAGREIIYNLLTF
+405 QGRIANALWCP
-419 SAGDSGAIEIKWLGN
+419 DNVRWLGN

-464 VNLTPSDF
+464 VELTPPSDF
-472 QKIWDG
+472 QKISEDV

-490 VGKSVVRVKDAFTAK
+490 VGKSVVRVKNAFTAK

>member
-1 MKTRK
+1 MKTKK

-46 VNGLTGFAIKSEEEV
+46 VDGLTGFAIKSEEEV

-133 DGKVISSERRLTQ
+133 DGEVISSERRLTQ

-232 NFVVDRSTGYIYQIE
+232 NFVVDRATGYIYQIE

-261 VNTISVGLDGTE
+261 VNTISVGLDGTKL
-273 SFRYYYRISVNPE
+273 FRYYYRISVNPE
-286 GELLFTDVMPNREV
+286 GELLFTDVMPNKEV

-312 TFVWNDAINLIDKE
+312 TFVWNDTINLIDKE
-326 NKMYYF
+326 NKMYYL

-345 VYQIDTNYPY
+345 VYQCDTNYPY
-355 TIKSVMVNG
+355 TIKGVMVNG

-369 NNDKVLSGL
+369 NNDKVSSGL
-378 RWIGNSS
+378 RWIGTEK
-385 GGDFIGN
+385 GTRCGDFMGN
-392 YKGNPVWGSAGIY
+392 YKGRSVDYQGGIDN
-405 SAAGREIIYNLLTF
+405 ALWCWCPGNVR
-419 SAGDSGAIEIKWLGN
+419 WLGN

-444 DDDGGLYYKII
+444 DVDGGLYYKII

-472 QKIWDG
+472 QKISEG
-478 GKLEDVEFYDMK
+478 VGKLEDVEFYDMK
-490 VGKSVVRVKDAFTAK
+490 VGKSFVRVKDAFTAK

>member
-46 VNGLTGFAIKSEEEV
+46 VDGLTGFAIKSEEEV

-178 LMIDDRSGHY
+178 LFEEGGHY
-188 YFRDS
+188 YL
-193 FNAQDYYSYTEV
+193 NDYTVRYGEYTEV

-232 NFVVDRSTGYIYQIE
+232 NFVVDRATGYIYQIE
-247 NFNIDGVVNTNIVG
+247 NFNIDVVFNTSIVG
-261 VNTISVGLDGTE
+261 VDDGTE
-273 SFRYYYRISVNPE
+273 SFRYYYYRISVNPE

-300 CVEGVETDKYGY
+300 WVHGVETDKYGY

-326 NKMYYF
+326 NKIYYF
-332 TNVDEYFIDDAQE
+332 TDGDEYFIDDAQE
-345 VYQIDTNYPY
+345 VYQCDTNYPY
-355 TIKSVMVNG
+355 TISVMVNG

-378 RWIGNSS
+378 RRIGREKDEMY
-385 GGDFIGN
+385 GEVMGI
-392 YKGNPVWGSAGIY
+392 YKGRFVDY
-405 SAAGREIIYNLLTF
+405 QGRIANALWCP
-419 SAGDSGAIEIKWLGN
+419 DNVRWLGN

-464 VNLTPSDF
+464 VELTPPSDF
-472 QKIWDG
+472 QKISEDV

-490 VGKSVVRVKDAFTAK
+490 VGKSVVRVKNAFTAK

>member
-46 VNGLTGFAIKSEEEV
+46 VDGLTGFAIKSEEEV

-105 GDFVY
+105 GVFVY

-178 LMIDDRSGHY
+178 LFEEGGHY
-188 YFRDS
+188 YL
-193 FNAQDYYSYTEV
+193 NDYTVRYGEHTEV

-232 NFVVDRSTGYIYQIE
+232 NFVVDRATGYIYQIE
-247 NFNIDGVVNTNIVG
+247 NFNIDVVFNTSIVG
-261 VNTISVGLDGTE
+261 VDDGTE
-273 SFRYYYRISVNPE
+273 SFRYYYYRISVNPE

-300 CVEGVETDKYGY
+300 WVYGVETDKYGY

-326 NKMYYF
+326 NKIYYF
-332 TNVDEYFIDDAQE
+332 TDGDEYFIDDAQE
-345 VYQIDTNYPY
+345 VYQCDTNYPY
-355 TIKSVMVNG
+355 TISVMVNG

-378 RWIGNSS
+378 RRIGREKDEMY
-385 GGDFIGN
+385 GGVMGN
-392 YKGNPVWGSAGIY
+392 YKGRFVDY
-405 SAAGREIIYNLLTF
+405 QGRIANALWCP
-419 SAGDSGAIEIKWLGN
+419 DNVRWLGN

-464 VNLTPSDF
+464 VELTPPSDF
-472 QKIWDG
+472 QKISEDV

-490 VGKSVVRVKDAFTAK
+490 VGKSFVRVKDAFTAK

>member
-46 VNGLTGFAIKSEEEV
+46 VDGLTGFAIKSEEEV

-105 GDFVY
+105 GVFVY

-178 LMIDDRSGHY
+178 LFEEGGHY
-188 YFRDS
+188 YL
-193 FNAQDYYSYTEV
+193 NDYTVRYGEHTEV

-232 NFVVDRSTGYIYQIE
+232 NFVVDRATGYIYQIE
-247 NFNIDGVVNTNIVG
+247 NFNIDVVFNTSIVG
-261 VNTISVGLDGTE
+261 VDDGTE
-273 SFRYYYRISVNPE
+273 SFRYYYYRISVNPE

-300 CVEGVETDKYGY
+300 WVHGVETDKYGY

-326 NKMYYF
+326 NKIYYF
-332 TNVDEYFIDDAQE
+332 TDGDEYFIDDAQE
-345 VYQIDTNYPY
+345 VYQCDTNYPY
-355 TIKSVMVNG
+355 TISVMVNG

-378 RWIGNSS
+378 RRIGREKDEMY
-385 GGDFIGN
+385 GGVMGN
-392 YKGNPVWGSAGIY
+392 YKGRFVDY
-405 SAAGREIIYNLLTF
+405 QGRIANALWCP
-419 SAGDSGAIEIKWLGN
+419 DNVRWLGN

-464 VNLTPSDF
+464 VELTPPSDF
-472 QKIWDG
+472 QKISEDV

-490 VGKSVVRVKDAFTAK
+490 VGKSVVRVKNAFTAK

>member
-46 VNGLTGFAIKSEEEV
+46 VDGLTGFAIKSEEEV

-105 GDFVY
+105 GVFVY

-178 LMIDDRSGHY
+178 LFEEGGHY
-188 YFRDS
+188 YL
-193 FNAQDYYSYTEV
+193 NDYTVRYGEHTEV

-232 NFVVDRSTGYIYQIE
+232 NFVVDRATGYIYQIE
-247 NFNIDGVVNTNIVG
+247 NFNIDVVFNTSIVG
-261 VNTISVGLDGTE
+261 VDDGTE
-273 SFRYYYRISVNPE
+273 SFRYYYYRISVNPE

-300 CVEGVETDKYGY
+300 WVYGVETDKYGY

-326 NKMYYF
+326 NKIYYF
-332 TNVDEYFIDDAQE
+332 TDGDEYFIDDAQE
-345 VYQIDTNYPY
+345 VYQCDTNYPY
-355 TIKSVMVNG
+355 TISVMVNG

-378 RWIGNSS
+378 RRIGREKDEMY
-385 GGDFIGN
+385 GGVMGN
-392 YKGNPVWGSAGIY
+392 YKGRFVDY
-405 SAAGREIIYNLLTF
+405 QGRIANALWCP
-419 SAGDSGAIEIKWLGN
+419 DNVRWLGN

-472 QKIWDG
+472 QKISEDV

-490 VGKSVVRVKDAFTAK
+490 VGKSVVRVKNAFTAK

>member
-46 VNGLTGFAIKSEEEV
+46 VDGLTGFAIKSEEEV

-178 LMIDDRSGHY
+178 LFEEGGHY
-188 YFRDS
+188 YL
-193 FNAQDYYSYTEV
+193 NDYTVRYGEHTEV

-232 NFVVDRSTGYIYQIE
+232 NFVVDRATGYIYQIE
-247 NFNIDGVVNTNIVG
+247 NFNIDVVFNTSIVG
-261 VNTISVGLDGTE
+261 VDDGTE
-273 SFRYYYRISVNPE
+273 SFRYYYYRISVNPE

-300 CVEGVETDKYGY
+300 WVYGVETDKYGY

-326 NKMYYF
+326 NKIYYF
-332 TNVDEYFIDDAQE
+332 TDGDEYFIDDAQE
-345 VYQIDTNYPY
+345 VYQCDTNHPY
-355 TIKSVMVNG
+355 TISVMVNG

-378 RWIGNSS
+378 RRIGREKDEMYM
-385 GGDFIGN
+385 GFMGN
-392 YKGNPVWGSAGIY
+392 YKGMFVDY
-405 SAAGREIIYNLLTF
+405 QGRIGNALWCP
-419 SAGDSGAIEIKWLGN
+419 DNVRWLGN

-464 VNLTPSDF
+464 VELTPPSDF
-472 QKIWDG
+472 QKISEDV
-478 GKLEDVEFYDMK
+478 GKLENVEFYDMK
-490 VGKSVVRVKDAFTAK
+490 VGKSVVRVKNAFTAK

>member
-46 VNGLTGFAIKSEEEV
+46 VDGLTGFAIKSEEEV

-105 GDFVY
+105 GVFVY

-178 LMIDDRSGHY
+178 LFEEGGHY
-188 YFRDS
+188 YL
-193 FNAQDYYSYTEV
+193 NDYTVRYGEHTEV

-232 NFVVDRSTGYIYQIE
+232 NFVVDRATGYIYQIE
-247 NFNIDGVVNTNIVG
+247 NFNIDVVFNTSIVG
-261 VNTISVGLDGTE
+261 VDDGTE
-273 SFRYYYRISVNPE
+273 SFRYYYYRISVNPE

-300 CVEGVETDKYGY
+300 WVYGVETEKYGY
-312 TFVWNDAINLIDKE
+312 TFVWNDAIKLIDKE
-326 NKMYYF
+326 NKIYYF
-332 TNVDEYFIDDAQE
+332 TDGDEYFIDDAQE
-345 VYQIDTNYPY
+345 VYQCDTNYPY
-355 TIKSVMVNG
+355 TISVMVNG

-378 RWIGNSS
+378 RRIGREKDEMY
-385 GGDFIGN
+385 GGVMGN
-392 YKGNPVWGSAGIY
+392 YKGRFVDY
-405 SAAGREIIYNLLTF
+405 QGRIANALWCP
-419 SAGDSGAIEIKWLGN
+419 DNVRWLGN

-472 QKIWDG
+472 QKISEDV

-490 VGKSVVRVKDAFTAK
+490 VGKSVVRVKNAFTAK

>member
-46 VNGLTGFAIKSEEEV
+46 VDGLTGFAIKSEEEV

-79 YKVTADEQESG
+79 YKVTADEQESA

-110 SPDSVEKVSF
+110 SLDSVEKVSF

-133 DGKVISSERRLTQ
+133 DGEVISSERRLTQ

-178 LMIDDRSGHY
+178 LFEEGGHY
-188 YFRDS
+188 YL
-193 FNAQDYYSYTEV
+193 NDYTVRYGEYTEV

-232 NFVVDRSTGYIYQIE
+232 NFVVDRATGYIYQIE
-247 NFNIDGVVNTNIVG
+247 NFNIDVVFNTSIVG
-261 VNTISVGLDGTE
+261 VDDGTE
-273 SFRYYYRISVNPE
+273 SFRYYYYRISVNPE

-300 CVEGVETDKYGY
+300 WVHGVETDKYGY

-326 NKMYYF
+326 NKIYYF
-332 TNVDEYFIDDAQE
+332 TDGDEYFIDDAQE
-345 VYQIDTNYPY
+345 VYQCDTNYPY
-355 TIKSVMVNG
+355 TISVMVNG

-378 RWIGNSS
+378 RRIGREKDEMY
-385 GGDFIGN
+385 GGVMGN
-392 YKGNPVWGSAGIY
+392 YKGRFVDY
-405 SAAGREIIYNLLTF
+405 QGRIANALWCP
-419 SAGDSGAIEIKWLGN
+419 DNVRWLGN

-464 VNLTPSDF
+464 VELTPPSDF
-472 QKIWDG
+472 QKISEDV

-490 VGKSVVRVKDAFTAK
+490 VGKSVVRVKNAFTAK

>member
-46 VNGLTGFAIKSEEEV
+46 VDGLTGFAIKSEEEV

-178 LMIDDRSGHY
+178 LFKEGGHY
-188 YFRDS
+188 YL
-193 FNAQDYYSYTEV
+193 NDYTVRYGEYTEV

-232 NFVVDRSTGYIYQIE
+232 NFVVDRATGYIYQIE
-247 NFNIDGVVNTNIVG
+247 NFNIDVVFNTSIVG
-261 VNTISVGLDGTE
+261 VDDGTE
-273 SFRYYYRISVNPE
+273 SFRYYYYKISLSPE

-300 CVEGVETDKYGY
+300 YVYGVETDKYGY

-326 NKMYYF
+326 NKIYYF
-332 TNVDEYFIDDAQE
+332 TDGDEYFIDDAQE
-345 VYQIDTNYPY
+345 VYQCDTNYPY
-355 TIKSVMVNG
+355 TISVMVNG

-378 RWIGNSS
+378 RRI
-385 GGDFIGN
+385 
-392 YKGNPVWGSAGIY
+392 
-405 SAAGREIIYNLLTF
+405 GREKDEMY
-419 SAGDSGAIEIKWLGN
+419 
-434 NFLTSTLLYC
+434 
-444 DDDGGLYYKII
+444 GGLWEII
-455 DIESCIESP
+455 
-464 VNLTPSDF
+464 
-472 QKIWDG
+472 KG
-478 GKLEDVEFYDMK
+478 GSLIIKGV
-490 VGKSVVRVKDAFTAK
+490 
-505 TPTGTKC
+505 
-512 YKAVK
+512 
-517 NGDKVEL
+517 
-524 KLLQDK
+524 
-530 EYTQNVFIFQPL
+530 
-542 SK
+542 

>member
-46 VNGLTGFAIKSEEEV
+46 VDGLTGFAIKSEEEV

-178 LMIDDRSGHY
+178 LFKEGGHY
-188 YFRDS
+188 YL
-193 FNAQDYYSYTEV
+193 NDYTVRYGEYTEV

-232 NFVVDRSTGYIYQIE
+232 NFVVDRATGYIYQIE
-247 NFNIDGVVNTNIVG
+247 NFNIDVVFNTSIVG
-261 VNTISVGLDGTE
+261 VDDGTE
-273 SFRYYYRISVNPE
+273 SFRYYYYKISLSPE

-300 CVEGVETDKYGY
+300 YVYGVETDKYGY

-326 NKMYYF
+326 NKIYYF
-332 TNVDEYFIDDAQE
+332 TDGDEYFIDDAQE
-345 VYQIDTNYPY
+345 VYQCDTNYPY
-355 TIKSVMVNG
+355 TISVMVNG

-378 RWIGNSS
+378 RRIGREKDEMY
-385 GGDFIGN
+385 GGVMGN
-392 YKGNPVWGSAGIY
+392 YKGRFVDY
-405 SAAGREIIYNLLTF
+405 QGRIANALWCP
-419 SAGDSGAIEIKWLGN
+419 DNVRWLGN

-464 VNLTPSDF
+464 VELTPPSDF
-472 QKIWDG
+472 QKISEDV

-490 VGKSVVRVKDAFTAK
+490 VGKSVVRVKNAFTEK